1 MKQEIIN
8 QDIIKRLHCIDTLF
22 YNEGDITLT
31 GLDEF
36 GESFSVTIP
45 IFELLEW
52 VDVSQL
58 KEEAIKY
65 IKEI

>member
-1 MKQEIIN
+1 MKNEY
-8 QDIIKRLHCIDTLF
+8 IKRLRNIDRLF

-36 GESFSVTIP
+36 GNEFSVTIS
-45 IFELLEW
+45 ILELLEW
-52 VDVSQL
+52 LDVSQL
-58 KEEAIKY
+58 KEEVIKY

>member
-1 MKQEIIN
+1 MNK
-8 QDIIKRLHCIDTLF
+8 DIIKRLHAIDRLF

-36 GESFSVTIP
+36 GTEFSVTIP

-52 VDVSQL
+52 VNIAQL

-65 IKEI
+65 INEI

>member
-1 MKQEIIN
+1 MNK
-8 QDIIKRLHCIDTLF
+8 DIIKRLHAIDRIF

-36 GESFSVTIP
+36 GTEFSVTIP
-45 IFELLEW
+45 IFDLLEW
-52 VDVSQL
+52 VNITQL

>member
-1 MKQEIIN
+1 MKQ
-8 QDIIKRLHCIDTLF
+8 DILKRLHAIDTLF

-36 GESFSVTIP
+36 GTEFSVTIP

-65 IKEI
+65 INEI

>member
-1 MKQEIIN
+1 MKNEN
-8 QDIIKRLHCIDTLF
+8 IKRLKNIDRLF

-36 GESFSVTIP
+36 GNEFSVTIS
-45 IFELLEW
+45 ILELLEW
-52 VDVSQL
+52 LDVSQL
-58 KEEAIKY
+58 KEEVIKY

>member
-1 MKQEIIN
+1 MKQ
-8 QDIIKRLHCIDTLF
+8 DILKRLHAIDTLF

-36 GESFSVTIP
+36 GTEFSVTIP

-52 VDVSQL
+52 VNISQL

-65 IKEI
+65 INEK